1 MNILA
6 IETSCDETAISI
18 VKSNKNGTK
27 CTVLSHTVLSQIDI
41 HKEYGGVFPMMAKRE
56 HARVIITLLEKCLKD
71 ARLYKEYKKPILIDK
86 KVKSKVEKILAR
98 EENTSAEILELFS
111 RMSIPKI
118 DAVAITSGPGLEPAL
133 WVGINTALAISTLTH
148 IPVYPIN
155 HMEGHIVAA
164 TLGHTKKGVLEEY
177 TIPKIETPS
186 LALLISGGHTEIV
199 HIKGIGKYKIIG
211 QTRDDAVGEAFDK
224 AARMIGLS
232 YPGGPEISRLAE
244 KARLRNTWIEKE
256 EMLPRP
262 MLHSKD
268 FDFSFSGLKTAV
280 LYKVKKIKK
289 LDENA
294 KQKISLDFENAVS
307 EILVKKILNAVQKVQ
322 AKAVIVGGG
331 VSANNHIRKELT
343 KALSGLSALYIPDR
357 HLSTDN
363 ALMIAVTAM
372 VKISNGAKPKKK
384 IVANGNWHL

>member
-86 KVKSKVEKILAR
+86 KVKSKVEKILSR

-331 VSANNHIRKELT
+331 VSANNHITKELT
-343 KALSGLSALYIPDR
+343 KALSGVSALYIPDR